1 MSQNTRALTCTLL
14 LIALSLGACS
24 DKKKAATPEPGP
36 SGEAVTPSAQP
47 KHDIAREPDPAPKA
61 AAASDD
67 LKGTYSFTVKG
78 GETPEADETLVS
90 TLAISAAS
98 ASALTFKMTLSMDN
112 GHMCEMDGPAKAVAG
127 KPGVFEYREEKP
139 DEDLKCTLR
148 LTVTPEAIEVL
159 DVEDGC
165 RGHYCGA
172 RADIGGVSF
181 KRATRKP

>member
-1 MSQNTRALTCTLL
+1 MNQNTRALTCLLL

-24 DKKKAATPEPGP
+24 DKKKAPGGTPDSVDPKHHEVVPKTSEKTPE
-36 SGEAVTPSAQP
+36 A
-47 KHDIAREPDPAPKA
+47 APKAA

-67 LKGTYSFTVKG
+67 LKGKYSFTVKG

-127 KPGVFEYREEKP
+127 KPGVFEYREDKP

-165 RGHYCGA
+165 RGYYCGA